1 MKKLNST
8 VCVCTLLIALYALA
22 TFAITEAIRAAV
34 MV

>member
-1 MKKLNST
+1 MKKPNAT
-8 VCVCTLLIALYALA
+8 ACACTLLIALYALA